1 MTLSWMA
8 YRDTKYAGYLGMDK
22 GVYMKEAT
30 QGRKPTRQPEIG
42 EMDKIP
48 LASLSQLTGFPIEFI
63 KKELLL
69 DDEELS
75 LEDLR
80 NSMLNYLESTSTE
93 MNS

>member
-1 MTLSWMA
+1 
-8 YRDTKYAGYLGMDK
+8 
-22 GVYMKEAT
+22 MKEAT
-30 QGRKPTRQPEIG
+30 QGRRPTKQPEKG

-75 LEDLR
+75 MEDLR
-80 NSMLNYLESTSTE
+80 SSMLKYLELTSTE